1 MGTWASVSHHN
12 QTEPSCHT
20 KNYLSNLD
28 NDQRNSA
35 IAIKLNS
42 LYKLL
47 DLSPYDNEGVFH
59 QSRHKQVRK
68 EIEPAYVISPTS
80 MQCQTQSCKGQS
92 FHINTRDHD
101 ILRATLIKRS
111 KIYEEV
117 HVLSGKCPWCKTIYY
132 ADHETS
138 ALIDTDGGDDS
149 GTKVYLNNAKYL
161 KVGQSVWVDRVFS
174 GGVINGIYH
183 FHASSSAF
191 AEFWNDTFWSSQ
203 KTQSRKIS

>member
-1 MGTWASVSHHN
+1 MIQWLVVIQWPVHNCTGTWASVSHHN
-12 QTEPSCHT
+12 QTEPSHHT

-35 IAIKLNS
+35 IAIKWNS

-92 FHINTRDHD
+92 FHINTRDCD
-101 ILRATLIKRS
+101 ILRATLIKGS

-117 HVLSGKCPWCKTIYY
+117 HVLSGKCPQCKTIYY

-138 ALIDTDGGDDS
+138 APIDTNGGDDS

-161 KVGQSVWVDRVFS
+161 KVG
-174 GGVINGIYH
+174 
-183 FHASSSAF
+183 
-191 AEFWNDTFWSSQ
+191 
-203 KTQSRKIS
+203 